1 MKNRNVL
8 RREQLD
14 ARLSDLAHART
25 MRPPRQG
32 WIRTIREGLGMSLRQ
47 LAERVG
53 TTKSAVAAL
62 ERREAEG
69 RITLDSLARVA
80 EGLES
85 ELVYFV
91 IPRRTLED
99 TVRRRAL
106 ELAERLA
113 ETVDDTMALEMQ
125 RTTPGQRKRLVQ
137 SLAEE
142 LLQSEATLWD
152 E

>member
-1 MKNRNVL
+1 
-8 RREQLD
+8 
-14 ARLSDLAHART
+14 
-25 MRPPRQG
+25 
-32 WIRTIREGLGMSLRQ
+32 MSLRQ